1 MSTDPVEFGRTLPK
15 DFVVGAATA
24 AFQIEGAVDEDGR
37 GPSTWDVF
45 MRQPGT
51 IADGSTAA
59 VTADSYHR
67 EGEDIALLR
76 DLGANAYRF
85 SLGWPRLLPGGKG
98 PVNPKAVAYYDRL
111 IDGLLEA
118 GVRPMATLFHWDTP
132 EPLQEAGGWRVRD
145 TALRFAE
152 FATVAGER
160 FGDRVEWWVTINEPT
175 TVTLYGYALGVH
187 APGETGMYDALI
199 AAHHQ
204 LLGHGLAA
212 QALRA
217 ANVKGGVGITN
228 VHSPVLRQ
236 GWGPRARLYSRLFDL
251 LHNRIFADPVLLGRY
266 PETPLLLRSLLKPL
280 LDAPAEDL
288 ADIHQPLDF
297 YGLNYYMPT
306 RIAVGKGSART
317 PDGEAEAMSGLPF
330 HLAEFPEFP
339 KTGFG
344 WPIAPQYLAE
354 SLRQQVERYGERL
367 PPVYITE
374 GGASFADELERGHV
388 DDQARIE
395 YLAGHIQAA
404 LEVKEVD
411 LRGYFVWSLMDN
423 WEWAQG
429 FRQRFGLVHVD
440 FETLRRTP
448 KSSYD
453 WLRQALG
460 SRL

>member
-1 MSTDPVEFGRTLPK
+1 VTADPVEFGRALPK

-37 GPSTWDVF
+37 GPSTWDLF
-45 MRQPGT
+45 MRKPGA
-51 IADGSTAA
+51 IADGSTAE

-85 SLGWPRLLPGGKG
+85 SLGWPRLQPGGSG
-98 PVNPKAVAYYDRL
+98 PANPKAVAYYDRL

-118 GVRPMATLFHWDTP
+118 GIRPMATLFHWDTP

-152 FATVAGER
+152 FATLAGER

-199 AAHHQ
+199 AAHNQ

-217 ANVKGGVGITN
+217 AHVKGGVGITN

-236 GWGPRARLYSRLFDL
+236 GWGPRARIYSRLFDL

-266 PETPLLLRSLLKPL
+266 PDAPWPLKHLFKPL
-280 LDAPAEDL
+280 IEATSDDL

-306 RIAVGKGSART
+306 RVVVGKGDGTT
-317 PDGEAEAMSGLPF
+317 PDGEAEAMNGLPF
-330 HLAEFPEFP
+330 HLGAFPEYP
-339 KTGFG
+339 KTNFG
-344 WPIAPQYLAE
+344 WPIAPQYLAIA
-354 SLRQQVERYGERL
+354 LRENAERYGDAL
-367 PPVYITE
+367 PPIYITE
-374 GGASFADELERGHV
+374 GGASFADVLERGHV
-388 DDQARIE
+388 DDRARID

-404 LEVKEVD
+404 LEVEEIDV
-411 LRGYFVWSLMDN
+411 RGYFVWSLMDN

-440 FETLRRTP
+440 FETLQRTP
-448 KSSYD
+448 KSSYL
-453 WLRQALG
+453 WLRQALAA
-460 SRL
+460 RL